1 MDAYKV
7 KTTVKNGQIILDLP
21 SEFNDTAVEVIVLQ
35 VTEKPYID
43 ASDELHLAEET
54 VLPYGSS
61 KKIEQTEEQSEQL
74 AKSKPDES
82 GFIQPRKKIDLRT
95 LRGKISNE
103 SAEKMYHDIE
113 EAYESDFWY
122 PFQSTDITKLRGAL
136 KLDMTNDEIDSLT
149 KSWRNEWNRDI
160 S

>member
-7 KTTVKNGQIILDLP
+7 KSTVKNGQLIIDLP
-21 SEFNDTAVEVIVLQ
+21 LDFDNTEVEVTVLQ
-35 VTEKPYID
+35 VAKTVYSEIVKD
-43 ASDELHLAEET
+43 LSVAEEVT
-54 VLPYGSS
+54 QSS
-61 KKIEQTEEQSEQL
+61 CLSPEKIERPEEEVQS
-74 AKSKPDES
+74 KRDES
-82 GFIQPRKKIDLRT
+82 DFVHPRKKIDLRT
-95 LRGKISNE
+95 LRGKLSNE

-113 EAYESDFWY
+113 EAYESDFLY
-122 PFQSTDITKLRGAL
+122 PFQTTDITKLRGAL